1 MNQTRPAFDKDL
13 THVRDIEHP
22 GRLADGVMLVHDARV
37 LHGELPAVEV
47 DELAARKWCRS

>member
-1 MNQTRPAFDKDL
+1 LQVARDQVLDEINAPAFDKDL

-37 LHGELPAVEV
+37 LHGELQP
-47 DELAARKWCRS
+47 